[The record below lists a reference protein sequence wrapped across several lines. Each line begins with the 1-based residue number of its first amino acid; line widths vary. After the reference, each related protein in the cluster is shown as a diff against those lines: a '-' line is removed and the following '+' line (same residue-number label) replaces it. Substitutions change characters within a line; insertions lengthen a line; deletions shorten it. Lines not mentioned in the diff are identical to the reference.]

1 MVIIGLLFASLFALT
16 PVKMAKN
23 VKEDYK
29 SALITQPNERGNYT
43 LIGVDDSSFGSE
55 FRLYHYDDL
64 LIDEVSDTAFNG
76 TTFTSLMLTRSVT
89 YIDDDVFDNASNIK
103 NLFFTGS
110 ETEYQSLN
118 LSHSFT
124 GISYY
129 AKDEGF
135 IYFWNTEIRPTKDTN
150 ICSISKAT
158 FNKVY
163 SLYKQL
169 DKNDLQTVDNY
180 VDLAGAKIADSMKQ
194 LVNYFAES
202 KPSRKNDEWN
212 QAGAITL
219 IIFIAVLGMTSIT
232 VFFLLK
238 TKHII
243 D

>member
-1 MVIIGLLFASLFALT
+1 MIGLLFASLFMIA
-16 PVKMAKN
+16 PVNKAQN

-29 SALITQPNERGNYT
+29 SALITEVNARGNYT
-43 LIGVDDSSFGSE
+43 LTGVDASFSGSE

-76 TTFTSLMLTRSVT
+76 TTFTSLMLTRSVS
-89 YIDDDVFDNASNIK
+89 YIDDDVFDNATNIK

-110 ETEYQSLN
+110 ESEYQSLN

-124 GISYY
+124 SVSYY

-135 IYFWNTEIRPTKDTN
+135 IYCWNTKIRPTKDTN
-150 ICSISKAT
+150 ICSISKET
-158 FNKVY
+158 FNQVY

-169 DKNDLQTVDNY
+169 DKKDLQTVDAY

-194 LVNYFAES
+194 LVNYFSES